1 MRTEK
6 CFKWRLLSLALA
18 TSVAMTTA
26 CSDDDVAETEVS
38 DAEIANT
45 YFQMT
50 VNVSTSSDTRSE
62 TTTYANEPESQDVD
76 KGADGKTTST
86 GTEDECR
93 LTSAYIYLFKS
104 DGSAYDENPI
114 ELALTQG
121 ENAQTYTSTAYKV
134 PAGAYHAYILFN
146 QKYSLATQGSASQ
159 ARYYGDTRATQVYTN
174 STVDEFAA
182 YTEAAITAIP
192 LSTSA
197 TYFPN
202 GIPMSGRATQF
213 RQTTTAAGTNVT
225 AKTNEYVTENEKV
238 DRDTSF
244 VTITV
249 AETNTKTNPLQFTVN
264 AERCFAKIS
273 YVSAGTEFP
282 LWSVIGAKVDG
293 AKKGDLGMVKLE
305 SYALMNVATSYY
317 CFRHVGALEE
327 FNTTTEIKKYHY
339 GAYFISKKTVTD
351 TEKNTSETTF
361 VTKDYVFDPY
371 SIYKTVKTAEDK
383 TTTLACYSAAYL
395 NPIGNLVPVEKSAA
409 TSTAITADK
418 TKFTALTASST
429 LGYVPDNV
437 MTAENQKKGYVTG
450 VIFKAKLK
458 PSTVYRM
465 PTANDELEEGQKVVP
480 LGTNETF
487 TNLWYYQPSKR
498 FYNSLWALLTN
509 ENLTGFAATALD
521 GIVNSTLGTETEKTD
536 EAEIATRNSYGIY
549 KYTDGYCYYPFY
561 ITHKQSSESEMQPM
575 EYVIVRNNDY
585 QLKVNSV
592 SMRSAESFNLNAT
605 EDVELKE
612 SYLQATVS
620 ILPWTIQINS
630 MDLGNY

>member
-6 CFKWRLLSLALA
+6 CFKWSLLSLALA

-62 TTTYANEPESQDVD
+62 TTDANGTEAEDADKDES
-76 KGADGKTTST
+76 GNTTST
-86 GTEDECR
+86 VDECT
-93 LTSAYIYLFKS
+93 LTSAYIYLFK
-104 DGSAYDENPI
+104 DGSAYSGNPI
-114 ELALTQG
+114 KLALTQG
-121 ENAQTYTSTAYKV
+121 KDAQTYTSTAQKV
-134 PAGAYHAYILFN
+134 PAGDYHAYILFN
-146 QKYSLATQGSASQ
+146 QEYSSLATPSSASS
-159 ARYYGDTRATQVYTN
+159 N
-174 STVDEFAA
+174 DEANFAA
-182 YTEAAITAIP
+182 YTEAAISAIP
-192 LSTSA
+192 LSTSS
-197 TYFPN
+197 TCFSN

-225 AKTNEYVTENEKV
+225 AKTNEYVTAENDDNTV

-249 AETNTKTNPLQFTVN
+249 AATNTKTNPLQFTVN

-273 YVSAGTEFP
+273 YASETTEFP
-282 LWSVIGAKVDG
+282 LWSVIGAKDDTNP
-293 AKKGDLGMVKLE
+293 KDLGTVKLE

-317 CFRHVGALEE
+317 CFRHVGALEG
-327 FNTTTEIKKYHY
+327 FTKSTDINKYHY
-339 GAYFISKKTVTD
+339 GTYFIKKKTTD
-351 TEKNTSETTF
+351 TETNTS
-361 VTKDYVFDPY
+361 DYVFDPY
-371 SIYKTVKTAEDK
+371 SIYKTVTTADDQ
-383 TTTLACYSAAYL
+383 TLQLACPSDAYL
-395 NPIGNLVPVEKSAA
+395 NPIGNLSAPAA
-409 TSTAITADK
+409 TDEDSAPVSTAITADG
-418 TKFTALTASST
+418 TTFTALNASST
-429 LGYVPDNV
+429 LGYVPENV

-465 PTANDELEEGQKVVP
+465 PTVNDELEEGQKVVP

-549 KYTDGYCYYPFY
+549 KYTKGYCYYPFY

-592 SMRSAESFNLNAT
+592 SMRSAESLNLNAT

-620 ILPWTIQINS
+620 ILPWTIQIND